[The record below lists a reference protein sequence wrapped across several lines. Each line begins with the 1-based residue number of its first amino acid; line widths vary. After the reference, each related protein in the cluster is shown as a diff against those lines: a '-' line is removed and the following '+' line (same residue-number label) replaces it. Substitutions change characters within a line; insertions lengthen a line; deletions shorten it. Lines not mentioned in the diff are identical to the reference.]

1 MMIRDKKL
9 EMDSKTTFNRDSSNN
24 NEGYDKITK
33 EIDSV
38 KVMLLSL
45 KASQSDI

>member
-1 MMIRDKKL
+1 MMVRDKKL
-9 EMDSKTTFNRDSSNN
+9 EMDSKITFARDSNQN
-24 NEGYDKITK
+24 NEGYEKITK

-45 KASQSDI
+45 RLN

>member
-1 MMIRDKKL
+1 MIRDKKL

-24 NEGYDKITK
+24 NEAYDKITK

-45 KASQSDI
+45 KANQSDI